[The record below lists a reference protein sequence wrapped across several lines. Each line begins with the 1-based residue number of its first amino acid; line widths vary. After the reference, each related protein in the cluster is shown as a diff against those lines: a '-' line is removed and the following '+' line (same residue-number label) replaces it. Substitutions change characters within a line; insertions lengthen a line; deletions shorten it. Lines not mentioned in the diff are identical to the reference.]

1 MSRSKSAN
9 DWFSDPSLREVAAKI
24 AGEIIMSEN
33 PGGEMRKWR
42 EKFSLTQVEVAAQ
55 MGVSASVL
63 SDYES
68 GRRKSPGAKFVAR
81 FVKSLILKDIE
92 RGGIILS
99 GLRRILL
106 GSDLLREAVI
116 DMREFSIPIS
126 IARFCEAI
134 EADLI
139 VGSAFVS
146 TPLLG
151 YTLVDSIKLVLDV
164 PSYDYVK
171 LYGATTQRA
180 AIFTRVSYG
189 RSPMVA
195 VKSMQAGMG
204 GLRPALVVLHGV
216 KKVDELG
223 LEIAKRE
230 NIPLAVTRVEDL
242 NELIN
247 KLRSI
252 K

>member
-1 MSRSKSAN
+1 MSHNSWA
-9 DWFSDPSLREVAAKI
+9 SDPAIREIASKI
-24 AGEIIMSEN
+24 AGEIIISDN
-33 PGGEMRKWR
+33 PGLEMRKWR
-42 EKFSLTQVEVAAQ
+42 EKFNVTQVELASI
-55 MGVSASVL
+55 MNVSASVI

-68 GRRKSPGAKFVAR
+68 GRRKSPGARFIRK
-81 FVKSLILKDIE
+81 FVKSLIMKDLE
-92 RGGIILS
+92 RGGIVLS

-106 GSDLLREAVI
+106 GSDLLREAVL

-126 IARFCEAI
+126 ISRFCEAI
-134 EADLI
+134 DADLI
-139 VGSAFVS
+139 VGQSYAA

-151 YTLVDSIKLVLDV
+151 YTVVDSIKLVLDV

-180 AIFTRVSYG
+180 AIFTRVAYG

-230 NIPLAVTRVEDL
+230 NIPLAVTRVDTVE
-242 NELIN
+242 NLIER
-247 KLRSI
+247 LRAI

>member
-1 MSRSKSAN
+1 MSQGA
-9 DWFSDPSLREVAAKI
+9 DILSDPALREIASKI
-24 AGEIIMSEN
+24 AGEIIVSEK
-33 PGGEMRKWR
+33 PGLEMKKWR
-42 EKFSLTQVEVAAQ
+42 ERFGLTQVEVAAL

-68 GRRKSPGAKFVAR
+68 GRRKSPGARFVSR
-81 FVKSLILKDIE
+81 FVKSLILRDIE
-92 RGGIILS
+92 RGGIVLS

-106 GSDLLREAVI
+106 GSESLKQAVL
-116 DMREFSIPIS
+116 DMREFSIPIN
-126 IARFCEAI
+126 IARFCEYI
-134 EADLI
+134 SADLL
-139 VGSAFVS
+139 VGAAHMS

-151 YTLVDSIKLVLDV
+151 YTVVDSIKLVLEV

-180 AIFTRVSYG
+180 AIFTRVTYG

-223 LEIAKRE
+223 LEIARRE
-230 NIPLAVTRVEDL
+230 NIPLAITRIEDI
-242 NELIN
+242 NELIDR
-247 KLRSI
+247 LRSI

>member
-1 MSRSKSAN
+1 MKQEGRAN
-9 DWFSDPSLREVAAKI
+9 EWLTDPSLREVASKI
-24 AGEIIMSEN
+24 AGEIIISEN
-33 PGGEMRKWR
+33 PGLEMRKWR
-42 EKFSLTQVEVAAQ
+42 ERFGLTQVEVAAQ

-68 GRRKSPGAKFVAR
+68 GRRKSPGSRFIAR

-92 RGGIILS
+92 KGGIVLS

-126 IARFCEAI
+126 IGRFCEAI

-151 YTLVDSIKLVLDV
+151 YTVVDSIKLVLDV
-164 PSYDYVK
+164 PSYDYIK

-180 AIFTRVSYG
+180 AIFTRVAYG

-216 KKVDELG
+216 RKVDELG

-247 KLRSI
+247 KLRAI

>member
-1 MSRSKSAN
+1 MGQKA
-9 DWFSDPSLREVAAKI
+9 DILSDPALREIAAKI
-24 AGEIIMSEN
+24 AGEIIVSEN
-33 PGGEMRKWR
+33 PGLEMRKWR
-42 EKFSLTQVEVAAQ
+42 ERFNLTQVEVAAL
-55 MGVSASVL
+55 MGVSASVI

-68 GRRKSPGAKFVAR
+68 GRRKSPGAKFVTR
-81 FVKSLILKDIE
+81 FVKSLILRDIE
-92 RGGIILS
+92 KGGVILT

-106 GSDLLREAVI
+106 GSEHLREAVLE
-116 DMREFSIPIS
+116 MREFTIPIPL
-126 IARFCEAI
+126 ARFCEYI
-134 EADLI
+134 SADLI
-139 VGSAFVS
+139 TGTAYMSA
-146 TPLLG
+146 PLIG
-151 YTLVDSIKLVLDV
+151 YTVVDSIKLVLDV

-195 VKSMQAGMG
+195 IKSMQAGMG

-223 LEIAKRE
+223 VEIARRE
-230 NIPLAVTRVEDL
+230 GIPLAVSRIETVEDL
-242 NELIN
+242 LER
-247 KLRSI
+247 LRSI